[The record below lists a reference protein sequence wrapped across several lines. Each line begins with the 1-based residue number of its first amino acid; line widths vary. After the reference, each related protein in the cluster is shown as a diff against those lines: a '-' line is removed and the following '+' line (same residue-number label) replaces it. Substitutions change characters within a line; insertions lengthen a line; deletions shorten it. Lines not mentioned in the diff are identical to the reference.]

1 MTGNPRVGLIG
12 LGAMGGPMARLL
24 LGSGHVLAVHDER
37 HEAAEQ
43 LAGDGAVVCAS
54 PRDVAD
60 SAEIVLASLP
70 TPEIVREVAL
80 GEHGVVHGTAVRT
93 FVDLSTT
100 GAKTAEEIAA
110 ALAEHAIDYVDAPVS
125 GGVAGVESRTLA
137 VMASGER
144 EVFERVRPLF
154 EVFAANVIWVGPSP
168 GQGQTAKLLNNLLSA
183 TAMAI
188 TSEALTLGV
197 RAGLD
202 AATLLDVFNAG
213 SGRNTATTD
222 KFPKHVLT
230 GAFES
235 GFRLRLMTKDVE
247 LCLAEARRRHVPMV
261 VGGTVQQLW
270 TLAAA
275 QAGEA
280 DDHTEIVRL
289 FEEWS
294 GVRIAAEA
302 VVDAGA

>member
-1 MTGNPRVGLIG
+1 VTASPRVGLIG

-37 HEAAEQ
+37 HDAAEQ
-43 LAGDGAVVCAS
+43 LAGDGAVVCVS

-70 TPEIVREVAL
+70 TPDIVRDVAL

-100 GAKTAEEIAA
+100 GAKTAEELAA
-110 ALAEHAIDYVDAPVS
+110 AFAERAIDYVDAPVS

-144 EVFERVRPLF
+144 AVFERVRPLF

-202 AATLLDVFNAG
+202 TATLLDVFNAG

-230 GAFES
+230 GSFES

-302 VVDAGA
+302 AVDAGA